1 LAEALSTPV
10 YELKERMPVS
20 EYFGWTSYY
29 KQKNEEEERAN
40 QKQKGNLLAMDEDEM
55 IRGLT
60 G

>member
-1 LAEALSTPV
+1 
-10 YELKERMPVS
+10 MPVS